1 MLKHEYDNLLADV
14 RNLIT
19 GAIAQ
24 QNRKYNWFNITGAT
38 EYCNCSKATIHR
50 ATRDGRLK
58 VTKPIGMNKLM
69 FRRDWLD
76 RWLNG

>member
-19 GAIAQ
+19 GA
-24 QNRKYNWFNITGAT
+24 T
-38 EYCNCSKATIHR
+38 EYCNCSKATIQR
-50 ATRDGRLK
+50 AIRDGRLK

-69 FRRDWLD
+69 FRKDWLD
-76 RWLNG
+76 RWLK

>member
-24 QNRKYNWFNITGAT
+24 QNSKYIGST
-38 EYCNCSKATIHR
+38 EYCNCSKATIQR
-50 ATRDGRLK
+50 AIRDGRLK

-76 RWLNG
+76 RWLK